1 MWFAGIDG
9 VMGPTSI
16 TMSRCW
22 MAMAT
27 KSQVATARVAHTVAG
42 LAQLSALLRGLVAP
56 DGQFEDV
63 VCLVETTQGLLIT
76 ALLEAGLSVYPVNP
90 KRVDGV
96 RPPLRPQGVKTDAF
110 DALLLAHKGRELLAE
125 PADAASRYAIAAGAQ
140 GPPPRPDEPA
150 CRANAAG
157 EPTDG
162 LPHGVL
168 PRRVDVF

>member
-76 ALLEAGLSVYPVNP
+76 ALLEAGLSVYPVYPVNP

-96 RPPLRPQGVKTDAF
+96 PPPLRPQGVTTDAF
-110 DALLLAHKGRELLAE
+110 AALLFAHKGRKLPAE
-125 PADAASRYAIAAGAQ
+125 PADAASRYALA
-140 GPPPRPDEPA
+140 
-150 CRANAAG
+150 
-157 EPTDG
+157 
-162 LPHGVL
+162 
-168 PRRVDVF
+168 